1 MPSNGPGPAAAIAV
15 LGLAA
20 AGLLAAALVGRD
32 AHPVVL
38 VLLPQLVLAALV
50 AMAARR
56 WGLAGCGLGPAWP
69 RDYGMA
75 LVAAPLLVGAALGLN
90 VLVIAVLGQP
100 QGSARHVEEVL
111 TRLDTLGGP
120 VVLVALAAVLPGVV
134 EEALLRGVVLTGLR
148 RRLPAWLAVVAT
160 ALAFAALHWSPWRF
174 LPQLALGLAAGW
186 LAVRAGSCWPSAVLH
201 AVYNTLVLMTML
213 IGQGRT

>member
-38 VLLPQLVLAALV
+38 VMLPQLILTVIAAL
-50 AMAARR
+50 AARR
-56 WGLAGCGLGPAWP
+56 WGLERCGLGPAWP

-75 LVAAPLLVGAALGLN
+75 LLAAPLLFGAALGLN
-90 VLVIAVLGQP
+90 LLVIAVLGPP

-111 TRLDTLGGP
+111 ARLDALGGP
-120 VVLVALAAVLPGVV
+120 VVLVVLAAILPGVV

-174 LPQLALGLAAGW
+174 LPQFVLGLAAGW

-201 AVYNTLVLMTML
+201 ACYNTLVLMTML
-213 IGQGRT
+213 IAQGRT